1 MSTEFL
7 KSRLEARPGLEIE
20 IRRDEQKRERAM
32 FLRALRKAA
41 GLTQQELADRVGW
54 KQPFVARLE
63 RLTGAVPDD
72 ATVTRYAVGCG
83 FEIERRYRAEP
94 VRGGIAASAGAEPV
108 EVAF

>member
-1 MSTEFL
+1 MSNAFL
-7 KSRLEARPGLEIE
+7 DSRLAAREGLQDTLRRTEA
-20 IRRDEQKRERAM
+20 KRERAM

-41 GLTQQELADRVGW
+41 GLTQQELADRAGW

-72 ATVTRYAVGCG
+72 ATVARYAAGCG
-83 FEIERRYRAEP
+83 FQLERVYRAEP
-94 VRGGIAASAGAEPV
+94 VPGGRADTAGAHRV